1 MKLLVDMNL
10 SPRWV
15 SFLAA
20 ASIDA
25 QHWSV
30 LGRANSSDAEIM
42 EYARLNGSVVLTQ
55 DLDFGA
61 ILAATNGR
69 KPSVIQIRSEDLDP
83 DVVGARIV
91 SAIRQMSSELDEGA
105 LLTVDAKR
113 TRVRILPLRS

>member
-1 MKLLVDMNL
+1 
-10 SPRWV
+10 
-15 SFLAA
+15 
-20 ASIDA
+20 
-25 QHWSV
+25 
-30 LGRANSSDAEIM
+30 M
-42 EYARLNGSVVLTQ
+42 EYARLNGFAVLTQ

-91 SAIRQMSSELDEGA
+91 SAIQQMSSELDEGA

-113 TRVRILPLRS
+113 TRVRILPLRP